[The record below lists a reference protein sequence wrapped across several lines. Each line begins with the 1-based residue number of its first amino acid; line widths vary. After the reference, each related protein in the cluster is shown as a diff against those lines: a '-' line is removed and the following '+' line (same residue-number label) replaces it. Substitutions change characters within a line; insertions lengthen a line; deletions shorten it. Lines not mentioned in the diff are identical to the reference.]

1 MWLNKIGF
9 KLILAVGITTIIII
23 GVYSYFNIVS
33 QSEALLAEVERHAI
47 QQSETIKSS
56 TRYGMLLNQREH
68 IHENINTIGSQPY
81 ITGVRV
87 FNKEGEIIYSAN
99 NNDIGNFVDK
109 NAESCYA
116 CHIADQ
122 PLERLTTNE
131 RTRIF
136 RLHKDS
142 SRVLGVINPIY
153 SEQSCWD
160 ADCHAHSKDQKVLGV
175 LDITVCLVDLDEQ
188 IEKSKIKVVIFAV
201 FSIFAISSIIGLFVK
216 KWVDKPVTDLVDATK
231 LVASGNFIYKIK
243 NISKD
248 ELGDLQ
254 KSFNLMTKKLAEA
267 RKQLFQSDKMASLGR
282 LAAGVAHEINNPLT
296 GILSYSSFLLKRAGK
311 NSELKN
317 DLKVIVSE
325 TMRCRDIVK
334 SLLDFARQSVPKKN
348 KSDINQIIERSL
360 TVVENQLNIKKINVI
375 KNFASKLPE
384 IIVDLNQIQQ
394 VFVNLIVNA
403 ADAVGGEGGT
413 ITLSTSLIRL
423 SPYGIT
429 QIKNATCPKNHNL
442 MDNDFKING
451 MPSIKMKAKTDG
463 SEGYI
468 NFDPIYGKHKNH
480 YGLPFSKK
488 KMVDLYCPECN
499 TPMVDKTIFC
509 PECNSPIFKIFT
521 SDKGTIEGC
530 TKLGCHWQ
538 RWKEIDFQGERQYI
552 EIDVSDTGCGINK
565 ENIDRIYEPFYST
578 KGQKGTGLGLS
589 VIWGIID
596 NHKGRI
602 TVKSE
607 EGKGTNF
614 IIRIPVGVN

>member
-1 MWLNKIGF
+1 
-9 KLILAVGITTIIII
+9 
-23 GVYSYFNIVS
+23 
-33 QSEALLAEVERHAI
+33 
-47 QQSETIKSS
+47 
-56 TRYGMLLNQREH
+56 
-68 IHENINTIGSQPY
+68 
-81 ITGVRV
+81 
-87 FNKEGEIIYSAN
+87 
-99 NNDIGNFVDK
+99 
-109 NAESCYA
+109 
-116 CHIADQ
+116 
-122 PLERLTTNE
+122 
-131 RTRIF
+131 
-136 RLHKDS
+136 
-142 SRVLGVINPIY
+142 
-153 SEQSCWD
+153 
-160 ADCHAHSKDQKVLGV
+160 
-175 LDITVCLVDLDEQ
+175 
-188 IEKSKIKVVIFAV
+188 
-201 FSIFAISSIIGLFVK
+201 K

-243 NISKD
+243 NVSKD

-267 RKQLFQSDKMASLGR
+267 RKQLFQSDKMASMGR

-296 GILSYSSFLLKRAGK
+296 GILSYSSFLLKRAER

-360 TVVENQLNIKKINVI
+360 TVVENQLNIKKINVM
-375 KNFASKLPE
+375 KNFASNLPE
-384 IIVDLNQIQQ
+384 IIVDINQIQQ

-403 ADAVGGEGGT
+403 ADATGEYGGT
-413 ITLSTSLIRL
+413 ITLSTSLISL
-423 SPYGIT
+423 SPFGIT

-451 MPSIKMKAKTDG
+451 MPSIKMKAITDG
-463 SEGYI
+463 NEGYI
-468 NFDPIYGKHKNH
+468 NFDPVYGKHKNH

-488 KMVDLYCPECN
+488 KLVELYCPECN
-499 TPMVDKTIFC
+499 TPMVDKTLFC
-509 PECNSPIFKIFT
+509 PKCNSPIYKIFT
-521 SDKGTIEGC
+521 TDQGNIEGC

-538 RWKEIDFQGERQYI
+538 RWKEIDSQGERQYI
-552 EIDVSDTGCGINK
+552 EIDVSDTGCGIKK

-614 IIRIPVGVN
+614 KIIIPGSVN